1 MIKELKKYF
10 IYAVLLMIISINVA
24 CNNSQNK
31 KEEISAEN
39 EKMNQIINVDDFM
52 EYYNISEGEVPRD
65 YVGNY
70 ICHYRLCYE
79 DMQKDQKNLWGN
91 KVISAYKAGDDLDK
105 YLGSMFHGPESELSL
120 EDYMDNAD
128 IIAFEF
134 NMVRGQESNK
144 MLIDLKNEKIYFTR
158 KSSEEYK
165 EFEMQ
170 ANLTD
175 DDVKRIRE
183 ELPKHIVEG
192 KGYGTYGISQE
203 YYFRIHLRAD
213 DYSTKFYNN
222 DYGDEE
228 HFPGFDDYWKSLY
241 REYFGEE
248 YRYLN
253 PLW

>member
-52 EYYNISEGEVPRD
+52 EYYNISEEEVTRD
-65 YVGNY
+65 YVEGY
-70 ICHYRLCYE
+70 IWHYRLCYKN
-79 DMQKDQKNLWGN
+79 MQKDQKKLWGN

-175 DDVKRIRE
+175 DDVKRATNYVEKCAKNPDFVYKMIE
-183 ELPKHIVEG
+183 EK
-192 KGYGTYGISQE
+192 E
-203 YYFRIHLRAD
+203 YKLY
-213 DYSTKFYNN
+213 TK
-222 DYGDEE
+222 DELKNTE
-228 HFPGFDDYWKSLY
+228 QKCIDFIIKNL
-241 REYFGEE
+241 EE
-248 YRYLN
+248 KVNYCLN
-253 PLW
+253 LF